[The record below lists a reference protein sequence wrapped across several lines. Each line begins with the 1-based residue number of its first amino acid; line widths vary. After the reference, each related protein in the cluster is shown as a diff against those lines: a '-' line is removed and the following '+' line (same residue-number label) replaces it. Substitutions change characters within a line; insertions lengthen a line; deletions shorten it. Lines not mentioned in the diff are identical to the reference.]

1 MGTATPG
8 SGFGLVYVADSEN
21 PTPCSLTQDIDN
33 LDARWIMNTSTSN
46 SIAASSYPT
55 LGPSLLLLAATLI
68 AAPAGAL
75 TTSSKRYAVH
85 EINFNHTNATGWGAT
100 DAGPYEKTRLSR
112 RVDRGTERCGP
123 GHEHRSPNEQRER
136 YLKIPLFYDGIV
148 TVDGTNVYRWK
159 LRIAGNTAGTYRYKV
174 VSNEPHATENPS
186 YCATKPSFHSATIE
200 HTHTIN
206 NATTSEMD
214 DFTWEGRG
222 WLTTDGARFFRYD
235 RKDMAGNPDN
245 RTILNGIFSTGSG
258 LARARTARVRD
269 DRSDTRSLT

>member
-1 MGTATPG
+1 M
-8 SGFGLVYVADSEN
+8 
-21 PTPCSLTQDIDN
+21 
-33 LDARWIMNTSTSN
+33 
-46 SIAASSYPT
+46 
-55 LGPSLLLLAATLI
+55 
-68 AAPAGAL
+68 
-75 TTSSKRYAVH
+75 H
-85 EINFNHTNATGWGAT
+85 EINFDHTNATGWGGT
-100 DAGPYEKTRLSR
+100 DAGPYEELDCRAELTAAPSDAAQATSIVPRTSGGN
-112 RVDRGTERCGP
+112 DTF
-123 GHEHRSPNEQRER
+123 
-136 YLKIPLFYDGIV
+136 KIPLFYDGIV

-159 LRIAGNTAGTYRYKV
+159 LRITGNTAGTYRYKV
-174 VSNEPHATENPS
+174 VCNCSLIATENPS

-258 LARARTARVRD
+258 LAQSQNSKGER
-269 DRSDTRSLT
+269 RSIGYEEST